1 MAEKDV
7 IELLVEGG
15 KAGPDASSAPK
26 ISAYKLN
33 IGEVFKKINEKTAD
47 YKGMQVPVKIIIDKD
62 AKSFEI
68 KIGTPPVSSLIKKEL
83 GIEKA
88 KTSAAEKAEQ
98 EARVVVGEGEAP
110 VEEETK
116 EEKKA
121 EVEEKEEEEEVERP
135 EDEEEKE
142 GEKEKP
148 EVEATEEEE
157 VIGNLTMK
165 QVVKIA
171 RMKRDD
177 LLSKDLKSA
186 AKQVVGTAVSM
197 MGIHVEGKKPKDV
210 IKDIDEGKYD
220 HLLKED

>member
-1 MAEKDV
+1 MAEKDI

-26 ISAYKLN
+26 MSAYKLN

-47 YKGMQVPVKIIIDKD
+47 YKGIQVPVKIIIDKD
-62 AKSFEI
+62 TKSFEI

-98 EARVVVGEGEAP
+98 EAKVVAGESEVP
-110 VEEETK
+110 VEEESK

-121 EVEEKEEEEEVERP
+121 KVEEKEEEEVERP
-135 EDEEEKE
+135 EDEEKE
-142 GEKEKP
+142 GKKEEP

-197 MGIHVEGKKPKDV
+197 MGIRVESKKPKDV